1 MSVKGDL
8 QGLHPSAVIELFI
21 VDLTRYTNQVL
32 HFHAGTNKLGGDVIW
47 QGVTYVRY
55 PVRATGFEWK
65 GQGTLPRPH
74 FAVANVTGIVSA
86 MCHLY
91 SDLVGCP
98 VTRKRTLARY
108 LDAANYPD
116 GNPFANPDEAFSDDI
131 FAINQKTR
139 ESVDIVEFELATPL
153 DVEGVLLPRRQV
165 VANACPWRYR
175 GDGCGYAGPP
185 VADIND
191 NPTSDPSADVCGKR
205 LKSCKMRFG
214 SGWLPFGGFPG
225 AGQYRT

>member
-1 MSVKGDL
+1 MSVKGDI
-8 QGLHPSAVIELFI
+8 QGLHPSAVIELYV

-55 PVRATGFEWK
+55 PVRATGFEK
-65 GQGTLPRPH
+65 KSQGTLPRPR

-86 MCHLY
+86 MCHQY

-108 LDAANYPD
+108 LDAANFPN
-116 GNPFANPDEAFSDDI
+116 GNPFANPDDHFDDDI
-131 FAINQKTR
+131 FAVNQKMR
-139 ESVDIVEFELATPL
+139 ESLDIVEFELAAPL
-153 DVEGVLLPRRQV
+153 DVEGVMTPRRQV
-165 VANACPWRYR
+165 ICNACPWRYR

-191 NPTSDPSADVCGKR
+191 NPTSDPNADACGKR
-205 LKSCKMRFG
+205 LKSCKLRFG

-225 AGQYRT
+225 AGQYR